1 MENRD
6 IINNILIEFDYID
19 QDELT
24 HKQQMILDRAET
36 LLDDLSWE
44 LQEDEA
50 NEFMSQFKEED

>member
-1 MENRD
+1 MDARD
-6 IINNILIEFDYID
+6 IINNILIEFGCID

-50 NEFMSQFKEED
+50 NEFMQQFKEEE